1 MFTNQFYWA
10 MLQIRQADGALLSS
24 SGSLIFDEIYVTG
37 RSQETLKTQLQYAL
51 DRLPSVESLVD
62 EESILS
68 SLTLIHAARDILSDI
83 MDLSSLDQTKLNL
96 LYDLEEKVEE
106 LGYGI
111 AYNAYSNGM
120 TKYAYGEDLAA
131 AVSVEDERFGYV
143 SATNNNGCPAHESE
157 ATKHEQGYT
166 FAQDTDLKG
175 DYNGLVMYIFN
186 PTESEVYLS
195 VRDSSWKWDTS
206 YPYWTDMALVPGWN
220 KVDIKKDLI
229 MMSDDRKL
237 CLLVHDNSTNNDF
250 KGTWL
255 FSSLFKVPRAI

>member
-1 MFTNQFYWA
+1 
-10 MLQIRQADGALLSS
+10 
-24 SGSLIFDEIYVTG
+24 
-37 RSQETLKTQLQYAL
+37 
-51 DRLPSVESLVD
+51 
-62 EESILS
+62 
-68 SLTLIHAARDILSDI
+68 
-83 MDLSSLDQTKLNL
+83 
-96 LYDLEEKVEE
+96 
-106 LGYGI
+106 
-111 AYNAYSNGM
+111 M